1 MIGSPFNDDVDVDTS
16 QLSRYLEVL
25 DKLNLQTASATS
37 LRAACV
43 EVGIEQPIIHRCN
56 KLKQRRYYVLK
67 IKKQIETWA
76 QQVDTWI
83 YCDRCLKW
91 KIVAWGVARD
101 LKVNTSLTY
110 VPTQTVFNMYIA
122 IIL

>member
-1 MIGSPFNDDVDVDTS
+1 MIGSPFNDDVDTS

-25 DKLNLQTASATS
+25 DRLNLETASATA

-43 EVGIEQPIIHRCN
+43 EVGIEQIIRTGDRR
-56 KLKQRRYYVLK
+56 KQRRYYVQK
-67 IKKQIETWA
+67 IKRQIETWA

-83 YCDRCLKW
+83 YCDLCLKW